1 MLENVLWQGNGL
13 MHQRCHT
20 QIQKDGVN
28 RSVNVNN
35 LKPEWIRV
43 PDAVRIS
50 GICRSAIYELINS
63 GAIKSFSHRK
73 RGKVL
78 GQRLISYDSLVS
90 YLTHACE
97 ASLKPNLQCGGAE
110 GRAHE

>member
-1 MLENVLWQGNGL
+1 MDTNPS
-13 MHQRCHT
+13 T
-20 QIQKDGVN
+20 QVQKDGVN

-63 GAIKSFSHRK
+63 GAIRSFSHKK
-73 RGKVL
+73 RGAVL
-78 GQRLISYDSLVS
+78 GQRLISYDSLVD
-90 YLTHACE
+90 YLDRAYRMSCQTTGSE
-97 ASLKPNLQCGGAE
+97 EGGS
-110 GRAHE
+110 HE

>member
-1 MLENVLWQGNGL
+1 MDTNPS
-13 MHQRCHT
+13 T
-20 QIQKDGVN
+20 QVQKDGVN

-63 GAIKSFSHRK
+63 GAIRSFSHKK
-73 RGKVL
+73 RGAVL
-78 GQRLISYDSLVS
+78 GQRLISYDSLVD
-90 YLTHACE
+90 YLNRAYRTSCQAN
-97 ASLKPNLQCGGAE
+97 ASSEEGGC
-110 GRAHE
+110 HE

>member
-1 MLENVLWQGNGL
+1 MNREFSQ
-13 MHQRCHT
+13 T
-20 QIQKDGVN
+20 QMDGAV
-28 RSVNVNN
+28 RFVKPAEI
-35 LKPEWIRV
+35 KPEWIRI

-97 ASLKPNLQCGGAE
+97 ASLKPNLQRDGTE